1 MYMGKLIRLA
11 SDDESFRVCTPRVCC
26 VCVLF
31 SGFSRSGGTVGRSWR
46 SNNAYFTRPYLL
58 SLCQTPWKS
67 LCNSLPGSL
76 WIAKFYNRSRVLYEC
91 DRPIVQVSQPSKPVP
106 HSVPSKLLSVI
117 QYKSYWSTQDVTIL
131 IAPASSFLLLFIWQ
145 LSLPSFIIFSD
156 FRFFVLKFLDWKH
169 DR

>member
-11 SDDESFRVCTPRVCC
+11 SDDESFRVCKPRVCC

-58 SLCQTPWKS
+58 SLCQTVKHHGNRYETLYQG
-67 LCNSLPGSL
+67 LCGSPSFTTDTRTL
-76 WIAKFYNRSRVLYEC
+76 SRVLYEC

-117 QYKSYWSTQDVTIL
+117 QHKSYWSTQDVTIL

-156 FRFFVLKFLDWKH
+156 FRFFKCLD
-169 DR
+169 